1 MCYTALAMVH
11 NPYIKLGILS
21 DAVDALNEVI
31 NNVWKQKDINVTSS
45 DYEVEI
51 TTKITDYAL
60 NKCELEAKINLT
72 PKEKFVVERLEISLY
87 ETEIPVLATVDGQ
100 RIIASMTSFDNVD
113 FNIIMVNGSNMT
125 LEYCFNEGEAVFSY
139 LAERG
144 LEDFESNELSKFYRE
159 IINKLE
165 RLCFGQDEFM
175 DAIMK
180 HIGRVDAGNFN
191 EDNTVMQYEYV
202 SRINPKTVYKEGEKA
217 KVFETQIDKD
227 GKWSID
233 YDFGLYTDISAL
245 YGKEVAERAVQ
256 NMLIRLNDQDTTHE
270 VYLTR

>member
-1 MCYTALAMVH
+1 MWYTDLAMVH
-11 NPYIKLGILS
+11 NPYIKLGILM
-21 DAVDALNEVI
+21 DAVDALNKVI
-31 NNVWKQKDINVTSS
+31 GNVWKQKNINVTTS

-51 TTKITDYAL
+51 ATNITDLPL
-60 NKCELEAKINLT
+60 NKCELEVKINLT

-100 RIIASMTSFDNVD
+100 RIIASMTCFDNVD
-113 FNIIMVNGSNMT
+113 FNIVMVNGSMKLDYYN
-125 LEYCFNEGEAVFSY
+125 NEGEAKFSY

-144 LEDFESNELSKFYRE
+144 LEDFESNELSKKYHE
-159 IINKLE
+159 ILNELE
-165 RLCFGQDEFM
+165 RLCFGQDEFY

-191 EDNTVMQYEYV
+191 DDNTVMQYEYI

-233 YDFGLYTDISAL
+233 YDFGLYTDLSAL
-245 YGKEVAERAVQ
+245 YGNEVAEQAVQ
-256 NMLIRLNDQDTTHE
+256 NMLKRLYDQDTTHE

>member
-11 NPYIKLGILS
+11 NPYIKLGILM

-31 NNVWKQKDINVTSS
+31 NNVWKQKNINVTTS

-51 TTKITDYAL
+51 TTNITDLPL
-60 NKCELEAKINLT
+60 NKCELEVKINLT

-100 RIIASMTSFDNVD
+100 RIIASMTCFDNVD
-113 FNIIMVNGSNMT
+113 FNIVMVNGSMT
-125 LEYCFNEGEAVFSY
+125 LDYYNNEGEAKFSY

-144 LEDFESNELSKFYRE
+144 LEDFESNELSKKYHE
-159 IINKLE
+159 ILNELE
-165 RLCFGQDEFM
+165 RLCFGQDEFY

-191 EDNTVMQYEYV
+191 DDNTVMQYEYV

-233 YDFGLYTDISAL
+233 YDFGLYTDLSAL
-245 YGKEVAERAVQ
+245 YGNEVAEGAVQ
-256 NMLIRLNDQDTTHE
+256 NMLKRLYDQDTTHE